1 MTGKMKMMTTGKMT
15 MSESDVNAY
24 TNFKDLF
31 DMQKS
36 NQINML
42 KNGMYDQYID
52 WVTKNERK
60 LPIDH
65 PQLASYHIQQLISE
79 IGEVL
84 DADKRWKN
92 MRNDKYDKDNKLDE
106 IADCFIVL
114 KGTRLSAPSVLKIF
128 YYPLFFWQ
136 LCLSYCLWHS
146 LSHHNQN
153 QNTL

>member
-1 MTGKMKMMTTGKMT
+1 MT

-24 TNFKDLF
+24 TDFKDLF

-36 NQINML
+36 NQVNML

-114 KGTRLSAPSVLKIF
+114 MNITMYSGFDCDALMNAIGNKIDIVAKRIEDNKK
-128 YYPLFFWQ
+128 
-136 LCLSYCLWHS
+136 S
-146 LSHHNQN
+146 
-153 QNTL
+153 